1 MCDCTKGQHD
11 HPIYATKKYVDSKIA
26 ELSISLVP
34 VGSIA
39 VIPKHTTPSGW
50 LTCNGSTFDTD
61 QFPEL
66 FAYLGTDTLPNLQ
79 GRTVF
84 GWKNGDNDFNS
95 IGTEAGVKEVS
106 LSLSEMPQH
115 NHTVDVDTTTTNATG
130 TSGAGRISATVPM
143 GRVNPGTGIN
153 VTTAIRNAGG
163 NEAHTNLPPYRVCHW
178 VIFSGQV
185 T

>member
-26 ELSISLVP
+26 ELAISLVP

-50 LTCNGSTFDTD
+50 LVCNGSTFDTD

-79 GRTVF
+79 GRAVF

-95 IGTEAGVKEVS
+95 IGAEAGVKEVS

-115 NHTVDVDTTTTNATG
+115 SH
-130 TSGAGRISATVPM
+130 RF
-143 GRVNPGTGIN
+143 RF
-153 VTTAIRNAGG
+153 RNAYGNTVIYTDASPSASNRLVTGGSGG
-163 NEAHTNLPPYRVCHW
+163 NEATVGPIIENSGAGEAHSNLPPYRVCHW